1 MSKPLMSS
9 TTSALDTNDDA
20 SDSETTGPLI
30 ASEKQR
36 LLTKHIEKILVH
48 YYPICDAAGANAC
61 ATCDDIATSLRHL
74 LEGDLPSGEAKLC
87 HDC

>member
-1 MSKPLMSS
+1 MSS
-9 TTSALDTNDDA
+9 TTSALDTSDDA
-20 SDSETTGPLI
+20 SDSETTSPLI

-36 LLTKHIEKILVH
+36 LLMKHIEKILVH

-61 ATCDDIATSLRHL
+61 ATCDDITTNPRRLR
-74 LEGDLPSGEAKLC
+74 EGDLPSVKAKQC